1 MTTPLPHIP
10 TLETE
15 RLILRAPRMG
25 DAMVWD
31 DFMNSQRAAFIGGP
45 SAGLHVS
52 WRAFA
57 HVDGQWL
64 LRGYG
69 SFIFATKTDPDTPL
83 GMTGPWHPLNWP
95 EREIGWTVWSEAA
108 EGKGYAFEAAT
119 RARRY
124 AYDDLGWPTAVS
136 YIDPDNARSI
146 ALAERL
152 GCVLD
157 PAAEA
162 PVTDKD
168 DTTLVY
174 RHPAPEALQ

>member
-1 MTTPLPHIP
+1 MSTPLPHIP

-25 DAMVWD
+25 DALAWD
-31 DFMNSQRAAFIGGP
+31 DFMTSQRSEFVGGP
-45 SAGLHVS
+45 NAGLHVS

-57 HVDGQWL
+57 HVAGQWM

-69 SFIFATKTDPDTPL
+69 SFIFATKDDPDTPL
-83 GMTGPWHPLNWP
+83 GLTGPWHPLNWP
-95 EREIGWTVWSEAA
+95 ERELGWTVWSEAG

-124 AYDDLGWPTAVS
+124 AYEDLGWDTAVS
-136 YIDPDNARSI
+136 YVDDRNTRSI
-146 ALAERL
+146 ALAERM

-157 PAAEA
+157 PQAQA

-168 DTTLVY
+168 ETVLVF
-174 RHPAPEALQ
+174 RHPAPEAVL